1 MWSYKSLAI
10 STTFALVVATGSNAQ
25 ELVRVAE
32 PNWSSAR
39 AMAGLIKV
47 IIEDKLGGQ
56 AEIVPSTNA
65 VIYAGM
71 DRGKGD
77 IDVHPDVWLP
87 NQSNF
92 TNEYVDTKGT
102 VVLSKGSYDGFS
114 AFCAPR
120 EFAEANNITS
130 VFDLATPEAAALMDR
145 DGDGMGD
152 IWVGAPGWASTKI
165 NSVKVRDYGITN
177 FFTPIEAEEEVAT
190 ASISD
195 ALNKNEG
202 YAFYCYAPH
211 YNWFVFDMLR
221 LDEPEH
227 DPANYNMKQPTEDPN
242 WFENSSVASADKPKT
257 IHVGYSKTLET
268 RTPIIAA
275 FLSNIDMDTD
285 TVNNFTHEIVVL
297 QRNSEDVAREWVAAN
312 SDTVDGWLG
321 LN

>member
-1 MWSYKSLAI
+1 MWSYKSLVI
-10 STTFALVVATGSNAQ
+10 STTFALVAATSSNAQ

-120 EFAEANNITS
+120 EFAEANNISS

-285 TVNNFTHEIVVL
+285 TVNNFTHEIVIN